1 MPPQKIT
8 QSFKPIKITQPRP
21 GIYVADFGQ
30 NFSGWAK
37 IRIPVCQNYYKFLF
51 LLIFLFFFLFLY
63 YFQFYYLIFNINFLF
78 FVDLLFLFNL
88 YL

>member
-21 GIYVADFGQ
+21 GVYVADFGQ

-51 LLIFLFFFLFLY
+51 LLIFLFFFYFF
-63 YFQFYYLIFNINFLF
+63 FQFYYLIFNINFLF